1 MTDYRPCVRLFI
13 QIVTLWYRAP
23 EVLLG
28 SRHYSTGVDVWSIG
42 CIFGEMIQR
51 QPLFPGDSEIDEIF
65 RIFRYVSFAFIYTSP
80 GLITFLCESLLTIL
94 MPFLL
99 CIPNRLL
106 GTPDEDAWPGVT
118 QLPDYKGSFPQWK
131 AKDIRTAVT
140 GLNDAST
147 DLLQV
152 SGGYLPAFCRLL
164 GYMLTRIA
172 QLNSACSLMT
182 LRNVSQQ
189 NRHCSTSTSEA
200 TRSHRQIAKVWTA
213 SFYLH

>member
-1 MTDYRPCVRLFI
+1 M
-13 QIVTLWYRAP
+13 
-23 EVLLG
+23 
-28 SRHYSTGVDVWSIG
+28 
-42 CIFGEMIQR
+42 
-51 QPLFPGDSEIDEIF
+51 
-65 RIFRYVSFAFIYTSP
+65 
-80 GLITFLCESLLTIL
+80 
-94 MPFLL
+94 FLL
-99 CIPNRLL
+99 LCVPNRLL

-152 SGGYLPAFCRLL
+152 CSGYLPALCRLL
-164 GYMLTRIA
+164 DYMLTLLA
-172 QLNSACSLMT
+172 QLPSACSPMT

-200 TRSHRQIAKVWTA
+200 TRSPRQKGKVWTA
-213 SFYLH
+213 SFYLHCYYLQAWSSNSVFITTNRRSSDALFQ